1 LLSNHSAIKKE
12 HILST
17 NLGYLEAVHE
27 AMGAVQKRTEMM
39 RLVTVPTNNAWMSK
53 ADMIKKESVKV
64 DIVAENG
71 LVWIKVIAR
80 NAKGFRHEL
89 AGLEWMD
96 SESDDDDDSDVD
108 EKKDEQQ
115 VQSENQVFDGLP
127 IFKKAKSYLKSAE
140 MHHVQFRKPVVV
152 FAFMCIRPDEDVY
165 VQRIMDRLKE
175 MGVVVYQPSENSLPS
190 CYMPLINDTAHYTTD
205 SINLDVSSVLAIIS
219 QMSHHP
225 CAPDDVSSPP
235 LKVQAEREV
244 DSHALPEIKQYIVGK
259 KLYMVQ
265 TAFEKLAGII
275 GVVGG
280 KYENARYNYLFR
292 HHLHLD
298 LEFDQELWTEL
309 PSLSVEILPDTVS
322 PRFQQL
328 LELPENNKSK
338 LNNGRKI
345 RTRFSDLHAII
356 FGSGE
361 HYKMTTLT
369 AIQWMNTALVDAG
382 ITGNF
387 IITHEPRSLAEKKMK
402 AYGE

>member
-1 LLSNHSAIKKE
+1 
-12 HILST
+12 
-17 NLGYLEAVHE
+17 
-27 AMGAVQKRTEMM
+27 MGAVHKRTEVM

-53 ADMIKKESVKV
+53 ADMMRNESIKV

-96 SESDDDDDSDVD
+96 SDSEEEEEEEEDDSDID
-108 EKKDEQQ
+108 EKRNGLP
-115 VQSENQVFDGLP
+115 VQTENQVFDGLA
-127 IFKKAKSYLKSAE
+127 IFKKARSYLKSAE

-165 VQRIMDRLKE
+165 VQRIMERLKE
-175 MGVVVYQPSENSLPS
+175 MDVVVYQPSEKSLSS
-190 CYMPLINDTAHYTTD
+190 CYMPLINDTGCYTTE

-219 QMSHHP
+219 QMSHRP
-225 CAPDDVSSPP
+225 CAPEDVSSPP

-244 DSHALPEIKQYIVGK
+244 YSHALPEIKQYITGK
-259 KLYMVQ
+259 KLFMVQ

-292 HHLHLD
+292 YHLHLD
-298 LEFDQELWTEL
+298 LEFDQELWTDL
-309 PSLSVEILPDTVS
+309 PSLSIEILPDKIS

-328 LELPENNKSK
+328 LEIPANNKSK

-345 RTRFSDLHAII
+345 RTRFSDFHAII

-361 HYKMTTLT
+361 YYKMTTLT

-382 ITGNF
+382 ITGDF

-402 AYGE
+402 AYHE